1 MWWMNFCKRFK
12 FKTKLILFLSTA
24 TVLIS
29 GITGLITYR
38 IHIDL
43 FNEEVSR
50 QYSLTAEQILARLI
64 PGYTTCIKSPII
76 SH

>member
-43 FNEEVSR
+43 FNEEVS
-50 QYSLTAEQILARLI
+50 ARIVLPQSRFLLVWI
-64 PGYTTCIKSPII
+64 PGYTTCIKSLII